1 MNVHSKPHHDV
12 ELPCAEIT
20 CGKLYNSIEI
30 SCVLA
35 ALLFAVSLERMYVS
49 ASAPETLEVIT
60 GSFIT

>member
-20 CGKLYNSIEI
+20 RGKLYNIEI

-49 ASAPETLEVIT
+49 ASALETLEVIT